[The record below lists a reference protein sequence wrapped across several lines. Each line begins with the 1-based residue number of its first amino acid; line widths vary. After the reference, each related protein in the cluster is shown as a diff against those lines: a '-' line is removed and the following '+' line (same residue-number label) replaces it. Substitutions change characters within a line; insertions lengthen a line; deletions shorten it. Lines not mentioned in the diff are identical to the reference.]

1 MNVPLSFSF
10 FSTLTSCWLIKVH
23 PLTTHFHDEKNKI
36 KFRTRKWAEG
46 KIGGDSRVDIQH
58 KTTDKHQRL
67 STLFPRD
74 LHFHLNSFS
83 SSCFY
88 IEMFIKKNLRNTNGK
103 CRDRIFFA
111 IFQRLMENWIWQK
124 IVKYVHLETIINP
137 HFLHSLTRQLRKTS
151 LYLLWHKSFSCDILL
166 NLNSETLS
174 HS

>member
-1 MNVPLSFSF
+1 MLSPLNIKSWMSLLSFSF

-88 IEMFIKKNLRNTNGK
+88 IEMFIKKSQKHKRKMSWPDFLRNFSKAHGK
-103 CRDRIFFA
+103 
-111 IFQRLMENWIWQK
+111 
-124 IVKYVHLETIINP
+124 
-137 HFLHSLTRQLRKTS
+137 
-151 LYLLWHKSFSCDILL
+151 L
-166 NLNSETLS
+166 NLTKNCKICSFRNYNQPSFPSFINSSTSQDFTLFIMT
-174 HS
+174 